1 MVVVVGGG
9 GHGGGSGGGGDGLV
23 VMTLFSRLRL
33 SGRAS
38 VAQAAATSQ
47 PPFRVH
53 GLPSIP
59 APAPATPSF
68 LGVLG
73 CIHHPRPRP
82 RPRPLLLRPSPFK
95 YA

>member
-1 MVVVVGGG
+1 MAVVVGGG
-9 GHGGGSGGGGDGLV
+9 GHDGGSGGGGGLV

-33 SGRAS
+33 SGRTN

-47 PPFRVH
+47 LPFRVR
-53 GLPSIP
+53 GLTSIP

-82 RPRPLLLRPSPFK
+82 LLLRSSPFK
-95 YA
+95 HAWSS